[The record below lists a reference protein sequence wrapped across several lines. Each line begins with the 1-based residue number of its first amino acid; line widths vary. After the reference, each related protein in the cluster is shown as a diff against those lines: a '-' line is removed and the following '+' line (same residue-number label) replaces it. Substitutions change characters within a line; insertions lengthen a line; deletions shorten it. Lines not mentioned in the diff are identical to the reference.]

1 MIMQERA
8 IKLFLEAWGRIKN
21 GDFYDEDNNRA
32 FEYTLKSLI
41 SKFPKQKAAI
51 TSEVL
56 KDLPDLIARSKGNDK
71 PPPFLYILISIKNA
85 HINKVIQETSI
96 VDYIKSNGSE
106 ESVYSL
112 LNLIETFAGT
122 RVEINNFVNT
132 IIKNTN
138 EKFNKDMVEALAYM
152 ISAQHPE
159 YLPAWI
165 KKFAIFADN
174 TILKSFINMNGRQG
188 MLIATQVLDPN
199 KLVKLLGKK
208 K

>member
-1 MIMQERA
+1 MQEHA
-8 IKLFLEAWGRIKN
+8 IKLFLEAWSRIKK

-56 KDLPDLIARSKGNDK
+56 KDLPDLIERSKGNDK
-71 PPPFLYILISIKNA
+71 PPPFLYILISVKNN
-85 HINKVIQETSI
+85 HINRMIQETAI
-96 VDYIKSNGSE
+96 VDYIKSNASE
-106 ESVYSL
+106 ESVYNL

-122 RVEINNFVNT
+122 GVEINNFINA

-152 ISAQHPE
+152 IGTQHPE
-159 YLPAWI
+159 YLI
-165 KKFAIFADN
+165 SFMHKFN
-174 TILKSFINMNGRQG
+174 TFSDDTVLKNFINMNGRQG
-188 MLIATQVLDPN
+188 LLIATQVLNPN
-199 KLVKLLGKK
+199 KLVKLLGKQK
-208 K
+208 